1 MCIYDI
7 KFGICWIILIISLI
21 SFINIDNIFDD
32 YNKETRQILNKYG
45 DCKISKFYIVKEPIS
60 QILLTMI
67 NVGTLYE
74 YQRITEENGDFIIY
88 HASIIVKIKLP
99 NNLNKFL
106 LIEKN
111 PTTNILEKFHI
122 NKLQNIKSLRIKK
135 KYTLN
140 KILNMT
146 NARIGNE
153 KFFNWHFHKN
163 NCQDF
168 VKEILITLQKS
179 HIMDNF
185 MDHKKISNWLYSS
198 PFNVYAINFVVTISN
213 IIEKYFFKY
222 Y

>member
-1 MCIYDI
+1 MFNITFI
-7 KFGICWIILIISLI
+7 IWIILFIV
-21 SFINIDNIFDD
+21 INIDNIFND
-32 YNKETRQILNKYG
+32 YNKETRQILNNYG
-45 DCKISKFYIVKEPIS
+45 NCKIKKIYIVKEPIS
-60 QILLTMI
+60 KILLTML

-74 YQRITEENGDFIIY
+74 YQRITEENDDFIIY

-111 PTTNILEKFHI
+111 PAMNISETFVI
-122 NKLQNIKSLRIKK
+122 NKLQNIKSICIKK

-140 KILNMT
+140 KILNIT
-146 NARIGNE
+146 NTRIGNE
-153 KFFNWHFHKN
+153 KFFNWDFHKN

-179 HIMDNF
+179 YVMDNF

-198 PFNVYAINFVVTISN
+198 PFNVYVINFVVTMSN

>member
-1 MCIYDI
+1 MCNYDKSI
-7 KFGICWIILIISLI
+7 IFWIILLILLI
-21 SFINIDNIFDD
+21 SFIDIDNIFND
-32 YNKETRQILNKYG
+32 YSKETRQILNEYGKY
-45 DCKISKFYIVKEPIS
+45 KISKFYLVKEPIGKL
-60 QILLTMI
+60 LLTMLNI
-67 NVGTLYE
+67 GTLYE
-74 YQRITEENGDFIIY
+74 YQRITEQNDDFVVH

-111 PTTNILEKFHI
+111 PTMVISEKFCI
-122 NKLQNIKSLRIKK
+122 NKLQNIKSIGRTK

-146 NARIGNE
+146 KTRIGNK
-153 KFFNWHFHKN
+153 KFFNWHFHTN

-168 VKEILITLQKS
+168 VKEILITLRKS
-179 HIMDNF
+179 HVMDNF
-185 MDHKKISNWLYSS
+185 MDHTKISNWLYSS
-198 PFNVYAINFVVTISN
+198 QFNVYTIKFFLTISN